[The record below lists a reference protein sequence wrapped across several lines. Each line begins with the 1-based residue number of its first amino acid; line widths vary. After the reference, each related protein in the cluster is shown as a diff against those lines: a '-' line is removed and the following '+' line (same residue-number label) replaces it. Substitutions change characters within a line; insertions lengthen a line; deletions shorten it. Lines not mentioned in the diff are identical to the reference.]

1 MGNRII
7 TLSLLVLVMLI
18 FVIYFMVQRR
28 TFSSGIPVEGLFQGI
43 IRDVEQ
49 REWPQAAQKMERL
62 EERWKHGKFLI
73 RLNHAET
80 DYQLFEDAISRLA
93 AAVQTKEIYEAISQ
107 AKVGRK
113 LWINF
118 IKIVPEP

>member
-18 FVIYFMVQRR
+18 FVTYFMVQRR

-62 EERWKHGKFLI
+62 EERWEHGKFLI